1 MIATKF
7 PRELIRNRYVF
18 RELLNFNYYLG
29 SYLHE
34 SHRKT
39 FFGEEIDEK
48 VWICSRSLARISD
61 YLLEASDLKKDP
73 IVNFPTR
80 DWNFLLL
87 PVPRFFRVARH
98 IGAIVLGS
106 LIRSSIAREEVLS
119 WKRKL
124 GEDVF
129 SFAMSRGMFLP
140 ATGLKLDKSAFVDV
154 ERLGFQVMM
163 ASFAFAPEC
172 VSKRALLKI
181 PVEVTPAKLEQK
193 SAEHLVN
200 SVVFLLEN
208 EWHSLFTM
216 QNEK

>member
-7 PRELIRNRYVF
+7 PRELTKNRHVF
-18 RELLNFNYYLG
+18 RELLNFNYSPG

-34 SHRKT
+34 SHQKT
-39 FFGEEIDEK
+39 FFGEKFDEK
-48 VWICSRSLARISD
+48 AWICSRSLARISD
-61 YLLEASDLKKDP
+61 YLLEVSDLKKNP
-73 IVNFPTR
+73 IVDFPTR

-140 ATGLKLDKSAFVDV
+140 ATGLKPDKSVFVDV

-181 PVEVTPAKLEQK
+181 PAGVTAAKLEQK